1 MNRFWLLVFLMFAAT
16 FSCKH
21 QKPDNSLFTIY
32 HEAYKTL
39 QQDDFKEAGEKF
51 EKIQEDFPFSPWA
64 IKAKTMSAYAYYRA
78 NEKSKTLQITQD
90 FLQTN
95 FGNQYTPYMLY
106 LQGLCYHEKIPNI
119 YRSQQDS
126 IESVNVF
133 SQLITQYPNSIY
145 NQDAQEKL
153 QFAYEHL
160 AGSKMA
166 IGRYQLKNNNFVGA
180 LTNFQ
185 SVLNDYPKTS
195 QTPEAYRRLAEIY
208 LKLGLEK
215 QAWQILHFSK
225 ESL

>member
-78 NEKSKTLQITQD
+78 NEKSKTLQIIQD

-126 IESVNVF
+126 VESVNVF

-145 NQDAQEKL
+145 SQDVQEKL
-153 QFAYEHL
+153 QFA
-160 AGSKMA
+160 
-166 IGRYQLKNNNFVGA
+166 
-180 LTNFQ
+180 
-185 SVLNDYPKTS
+185 
-195 QTPEAYRRLAEIY
+195 
-208 LKLGLEK
+208 
-215 QAWQILHFSK
+215 
-225 ESL
+225 